1 MRTKSHIFRR
11 LIHLAALLG
20 ATIAQ
25 ADTLRIASF
34 NTSFSGREAGELR
47 RFILSESPRVRAV
60 AEIIQRVRPDI
71 ILLHEFDYDPA
82 ALVAFQQALQKGQ
95 DTTAVGSAEPITFP
109 HSFTAPVNTGEP
121 SGFDLNGDG
130 VIGGA
135 GDAYGFGY
143 FPGQYGM
150 AVLSRYPIIESRSF
164 QRFLWADMPGNL
176 IPKGYYTPAAQR
188 ALRLSSKSHWHL
200 TIQIGPDQLHLL
212 ASHPTPP
219 VFDGVEDRN
228 GRRNFDEIRFWADYV
243 TGAGYFYDDSGNF
256 GGLHPKR
263 HFVIAGDLNADPLD
277 GESRNTAIAQLLEHP
292 LINADITPAS
302 QGGALAADRQKGA
315 NLSHKGNPAFDTA
328 DFGYDKD
335 NPDTDRAPGNL
346 RVDYVLP
353 SRTLWVK
360 DAGVYW
366 LTPENS
372 LFALAEWPTSD
383 HRLVWID
390 IETPLN

>member
-1 MRTKSHIFRR
+1 MRTKTPILRWLLR
-11 LIHLAALLG
+11 LAALLA
-20 ATIAQ
+20 ATNTQ

-34 NTSFSGREAGELR
+34 NTALSGREAGELR
-47 RFILSESPRVRAV
+47 QFILNESPRVRAV

-71 ILLHEFDYDPA
+71 ILLNEFDFDPA
-82 ALVAFQQALQKGQ
+82 ALVAFQQLLQKGQ
-95 DTTAVGSAEPITFP
+95 DTVAAGSADPITFP
-109 HSFTAPVNTGEP
+109 HSFTAPMNTGEP

-150 AVLSRYPIIESRSF
+150 AVLSRYPIVESRSF
-164 QRFLWADMPGNL
+164 QSFLWADMPNNL

-188 ALRLSSKSHWHL
+188 ALRLSSKSHWDL
-200 TIQIGPDQLHLL
+200 TLQIGPDQLHLL

-243 TGAGYFYDDSGNF
+243 TGAGYIYDDIGNF
-256 GGLHPKR
+256 GGLLPKR
-263 HFVIAGDLNADPLD
+263 YFVIAGDLNADPLD
-277 GESRNTAIAQLLEHP
+277 GESRDAAIAQLLGHP

-302 QGGALAADRQKGA
+302 QGSALAADRQKGT
-315 NLSHKGNPAFDTA
+315 NLGHKGNPAFDTA

-335 NPDTDRAPGNL
+335 NTDTDRAPGNL

-353 SRTLWVK
+353 SRTLRTK
-360 DAGVYW
+360 DAGVFW

-390 IETPLN
+390 IETPLD

>member
-1 MRTKSHIFRR
+1 MRTKSHIIRWLF
-11 LIHLAALLG
+11 HLAALLG

-25 ADTLRIASF
+25 ADTIRIASF
-34 NTSFSGREAGELR
+34 NTSLSGREAGELR

-71 ILLHEFDYDPA
+71 ILLNEFDFDPA
-82 ALVAFQQALQKGQ
+82 ALVAFQQLLQKGQ
-95 DTTAVGSAEPITFP
+95 DTAAVGSAEPITFS
-109 HSFTAPVNTGEP
+109 HSFTPPVNTGEP

-150 AVLSRYPIIESRSF
+150 AVLSRYPIVESRSF
-164 QRFLWADMPGNL
+164 QGFLWMDMPDNL

-188 ALRLSSKSHWHL
+188 ALRLSSKSHWDL
-200 TIQIGPDQLHLL
+200 TLQIGPDQLHLL

-243 TGAGYFYDDSGNF
+243 TGAGYIYDDSGNF

-277 GESRNTAIAQLLEHP
+277 GESRDTAIAQLLGHS
-292 LINADITPAS
+292 LINADVTPAS

-353 SRTLWVK
+353 SHTLRIK
-360 DAGVYW
+360 DTGVFW
-366 LTPENS
+366 LMPEDS

-390 IETPLN
+390 IETPLD